1 MASLVLVAAT
11 VAVGAPA
18 GAQTGGDRYATAAL
32 LATEAYPTGAD
43 VALVASGENFP
54 DALAASP
61 LAEFYDAPILL
72 TQRDAVPPATLAALE
87 ELGVADV
94 ILLGGT
100 AAISQ
105 GVFNSL
111 AGGPW
116 QVSRY
121 AGADRY
127 ATAALFALDAFP
139 AGADVALVAS
149 GENFPDALAASP
161 LAEFYDAPILLT
173 QRDAVPP
180 ATLAALEELGVADV
194 ILLGGTAAISQ
205 GVFNSL
211 AGGPWQ
217 VSRYAGA
224 DRYATAALFALDAFP
239 AGADVALV
247 ASGQN
252 FPDALAASPLARVLG
267 APILLVERDAVP
279 AVTQTALLDL
289 DVGDVILLG
298 GTAAISQSV
307 FNELAG
313 GPWQVSRY
321 AG

>member
-1 MASLVLVAAT
+1 
-11 VAVGAPA
+11 
-18 GAQTGGDRYATAAL
+18 
-32 LATEAYPTGAD
+32 

-54 DALAASP
+54 DALAAAP
-61 LAEFYDAPILL
+61 LAAFYDAPILL
-72 TQRDAVPPATLAALE
+72 TQRDAVPAVTSAALE

-121 AGADRY
+121 AGSDRY

-161 LAEFYDAPILLT
+161 LAAFYDAPILLT
-173 QRDAVPP
+173 QRDAVP
-180 ATLAALEELGVADV
+180 AVTSAALEELGVADV

-217 VSRYAGA
+217 VSRYAGS

-247 ASGQN
+247 ASGEN
-252 FPDALAASPLARVLG
+252 FPDALAASPLARALG

-279 AVTQTALLDL
+279 AVTQSALLDL

-298 GTAAISQSV
+298 GTAAISQEV
-307 FNELAG
+307 FNSLAG